1 MHKNVSLPRERERER
16 LLIPRINPSSI
27 RLEGKK
33 KSKRRERKDHTD
45 LTCYSHATLRI
56 DYPPT
61 NYHRCSIPVYTRGSF
76 EDVAETGSRRT
87 RGIQGQGDV
96 GGEES
101 VGQTILSSSNG
112 ARVNRNFVI
121 VTGRGRCC
129 VVIVPSSITGPHGYT
144 GSCEPISG
152 PVSRRN
158 KNIPNVQNRRRFLR
172 RGRKRRNFHG

>member
-1 MHKNVSLPRERERER
+1 MSNLQKYPPPSNLQSKINYLTKENTDDKYNKFHQHTSKKRKKRKKMHKNVSLPRERERER

-33 KSKRRERKDHTD
+33 KSKRRERKDHSD

-87 RGIQGQGDV
+87 RGI
-96 GGEES
+96 
-101 VGQTILSSSNG
+101 
-112 ARVNRNFVI
+112 
-121 VTGRGRCC
+121 
-129 VVIVPSSITGPHGYT
+129 
-144 GSCEPISG
+144 
-152 PVSRRN
+152 
-158 KNIPNVQNRRRFLR
+158 
-172 RGRKRRNFHG
+172 